1 MEQFSKPSESKPRSV
16 RAGVLQALLLAVAV
30 PVVVLP
36 LMALDRHFDA
46 YVGHAA
52 LAIIGAVGV
61 YAYLTYYDRSLD
73 EVGYRIQLEASHFSL
88 RLIFCAAVGIFPLM
102 EVPAVKAALV
112 GYGYQAFFALFA
124 VAFAL
129 GRGIYQRKLS

>member
-16 RAGVLQALLLAVAV
+16 RAGVLHALLLALAV
-30 PVVVLP
+30 PVGVLP
-36 LMALDRHFDA
+36 LMALDRHFDV

-61 YAYLTYYDRSLD
+61 YAYLTFYDRPLD

-88 RLIFCAAVGIFPLM
+88 RLILCAAVGTFPLL
-102 EVPAVKAALV
+102 EVPAVKAALMD
-112 GYGYQAFFALFA
+112 YGYQVFFALIA
-124 VAFAL
+124 AAFAL